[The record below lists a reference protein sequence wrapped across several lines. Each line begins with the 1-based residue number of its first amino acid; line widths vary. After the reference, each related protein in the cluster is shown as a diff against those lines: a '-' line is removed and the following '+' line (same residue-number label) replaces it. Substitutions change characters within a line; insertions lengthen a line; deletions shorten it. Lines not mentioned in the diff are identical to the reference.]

1 MNNLILAKERQ
12 IIDLQEMCTEQG
24 QVAHSKSLAIH
35 IVNRRL
41 QELDAKQVNDVAT
54 ETTDLLDISGT
65 NSTPESLR
73 RSRSRSPHRS
83 SPGRAFPQ
91 FRIGLQKIFSWIY
104 FSCCMHVVFPPPGYL
119 PGFFVGFRRL
129 SLPSGLLDFCRCT
142 FFTQFLFGSLDDFS
156 FLIIT
161 DTIFL

>member
-41 QELDAKQVNDVAT
+41 QELDAKQMHDMAT
-54 ETTDLLDISGT
+54 ETTDLFDNIVS
-65 NSTPESLR
+65 NSAGNIR
-73 RSRSRSPHRS
+73 RNRSRSPHRS

-91 FRIGLQKIFSWIY
+91 LRLGLRK
-104 FSCCMHVVFPPPGYL
+104 
-119 PGFFVGFRRL
+119 
-129 SLPSGLLDFCRCT
+129 
-142 FFTQFLFGSLDDFS
+142 
-156 FLIIT
+156 
-161 DTIFL
+161 